1 MSNNDMLSVCKKWER
16 EKQQKKW
23 KRAQKDRTETKEK
36 QEWDRKHVK
45 TINKKKC
52 EAVGN
57 KYPSVA
63 VGSDAL

>member
-1 MSNNDMLSVCKKWER
+1 MR

-23 KRAQKDRTETKEK
+23 KQAQKDRIETKEK
-36 QEWDRKHVK
+36 QEWDKKHVK
-45 TINKKKC
+45 TINKKKR

>member
-1 MSNNDMLSVCKKWER
+1 MSNNDMLSVCKKWVR

-23 KRAQKDRTETKEK
+23 KRAQKDRIETKEK

-52 EAVGN
+52 EVVGN